1 MKPSEQIDKLI
12 AKLSDWRGKTL
23 ADIRRAILEAG
34 PQIVEEWKWMGTPTW
49 SHNGIICIANAYEDK
64 IKITFY
70 EGANIVDPSKLFNNG
85 LEGKKWRSIDIFKDT
100 LIKEGEL
107 RDLVRS
113 AISYNQVKK
122 SSK

>member
-85 LEGKKWRSIDIFKDT
+85 LE
-100 LIKEGEL
+100 
-107 RDLVRS
+107 DLVRS